1 MNIWHDLS
9 PERVSSEIF
18 TAIIEIPKGSKTKY
32 ELDKE
37 TGLLVLDRILHTST
51 CYPANYGLIPL
62 TYADDKDPLDVMVL
76 CSEVI
81 QPMSLVSC
89 RPIGVISMLDGG
101 FSDDKII
108 AVPCNDPSYNTY
120 EDISQLPPHIMRE
133 MCHFFTV
140 YKELENKQTNV
151 DEIKNRDAAK
161 SIIEKAINDYLLY
174 IAKK

>member
-62 TYADDKDPLDVMVL
+62 TYA
-76 CSEVI
+76 
-81 QPMSLVSC
+81 
-89 RPIGVISMLDGG
+89 
-101 FSDDKII
+101 DDKII